1 MLAFQ
6 MLSQIVL
13 RSIKEQ
19 TFSIFSYWL
28 ARNISVDDFYVHSF
42 KVNNE
47 GHLEEISVRPG
58 DPRCQFCGFFYLC
71 SILPFASLCEG
82 QTQGS
87 YITTMENDLLK
98 QNESNLGITKWD
110 LKHE

>member
-1 MLAFQ
+1 

-42 KVNNE
+42 KGQPLGPPGRN
-47 GHLEEISVRPG
+47 SVRPG
-58 DPRCQFCGFFYLC
+58 DPRCQFCGFYLC

>member
-1 MLAFQ
+1 

-42 KVNNE
+42 NGQPLGPPGRN
-47 GHLEEISVRPG
+47 SVRPG

-98 QNESNLGITKWD
+98 QTESNLGITKWD

>member
-1 MLAFQ
+1 
-6 MLSQIVL
+6 MLSQIVS

-19 TFSIFSYWL
+19 TFSIFSYLL

-71 SILPFASLCEG
+71 SILPSASLCEG
-82 QTQGS
+82 KTQGS

>member
-1 MLAFQ
+1 
-6 MLSQIVL
+6 MLSQIVS

-19 TFSIFSYWL
+19 TFSIFSYLL